1 MLELSTHVGPTGTDG
16 SVVVKWNGDEI
27 ALLSVDLIP
36 ATSIPARLEVALGDW
51 NEDGE
56 WLTRN
61 PVVVYNATV

>member
-1 MLELSTHVGPTGTDG
+1 MLEFSTRVEASGTDG
-16 SVVVKWNGDEI
+16 SVLVKWNGKDI
-27 ALLSVDLIP
+27 ALLSVDLIH